1 MAIAFVQSKLT
12 QISGTSSVNLS
23 FDSSVTAG
31 NCVVVFTTS
40 WFYQSSS
47 VTDNQ
52 SGNTYNSLV
61 AIDAGGG
68 DPHARIWAAL
78 NVAAS
83 GTFTA
88 TASFP
93 GNADATI
100 IIAEFSGVATSSA
113 AEVANTAT
121 GTSSSPSV
129 STNGATTDAGDVL
142 VGIVTHDGSTMA
154 ITETYSL
161 IAEQENNST
170 SQSGN
175 AQYRLPG
182 SIGTHALAWTMASS
196 TGWIAAVV
204 ALKPAANTPAAMN
217 VMPPLRRGGFGGLIV
232 R

>member
-1 MAIAFVQSKLT
+1 MVIAFVQSKST
-12 QISGTSSVNLS
+12 QIAGTSSVNLS
-23 FDSSVTAG
+23 FDSPVTAG

-40 WFYQSSS
+40 WFYQSSG

-61 AIDAGGG
+61 AIDAGAGN
-68 DPHARIWAAL
+68 PHARVFGTL

-88 TASFP
+88 TVSFP

-100 IIAEFSGVATSSA
+100 IIAEFSGVATSGA
-113 AEVANTAT
+113 AEVANTAAGT
-121 GTSSSPSV
+121 GTAVSV
-129 STNGATTDAGDVL
+129 STSGATTDAGDAL

-161 IAEQENNST
+161 IAEQENNSS

-182 SIGTHALAWTMASS
+182 SIDTHALAWTMASS

-204 ALKPAANTPAAMN
+204 ALKPAAGTSPARSMLA
-217 VMPPLRRGGFGGLIV
+217 LLGAG
-232 R
+232 